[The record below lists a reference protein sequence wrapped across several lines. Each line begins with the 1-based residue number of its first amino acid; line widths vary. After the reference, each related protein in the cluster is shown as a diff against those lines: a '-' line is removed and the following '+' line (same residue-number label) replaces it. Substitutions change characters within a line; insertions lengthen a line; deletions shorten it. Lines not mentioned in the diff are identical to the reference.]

1 MFASADRIALPGDFN
16 LADDNGH
23 PVYLASATDPVVTVN
38 CTAYCGVASA
48 NINIPVSARPATGS
62 DHHMGIIEPD
72 GSEYDFYGSTYT
84 GTSPTATT
92 AFYRTSILGSG
103 QMPGGGA
110 TSGAALA
117 AGVIRFDELARGII
131 PHALFVSANCVT
143 GTVVY
148 PGGSQG
154 KVCTSGTG
162 PPVGARIQLT
172 LTDAQINA
180 LSLLPWEQTILHAL
194 HDYGAYVMDTNG
206 DGIALGF
213 QFEPTTQ
220 FAAFSQSYPIYGYPN
235 IIPNIAGFDSA
246 IDWAHDLRIVS
257 PCYAQETCTQ

>member
-72 GSEYDFYGSTYT
+72 GSEYDFYGSTST